1 MYSTH
6 TIIQKAHRAVV
17 AFIRSDQ
24 MMYVGDRVLNCKGT
38 VDSSSFI
45 LLVKNGWESCNT
57 VFNNKS
63 FGYQGNS
70 VIWKQIEVF
79 TMVIMEAPIILNCIG
94 PPIRLYK
101 PLWHSPQYS
110 QDISSMYPT
119 DASRAMLWDS
129 SLGFQRTRTTHVTKS
144 SLSNLTRYLTMG
156 NMDHSH
162 IACSNPIT
170 PRLRGV
176 DTTSPPHGLA
186 HS

>member
-70 VIWKQIEVF
+70 VI
-79 TMVIMEAPIILNCIG
+79 
-94 PPIRLYK
+94 
-101 PLWHSPQYS
+101 
-110 QDISSMYPT
+110 
-119 DASRAMLWDS
+119 
-129 SLGFQRTRTTHVTKS
+129 
-144 SLSNLTRYLTMG
+144 
-156 NMDHSH
+156 
-162 IACSNPIT
+162 
-170 PRLRGV
+170 
-176 DTTSPPHGLA
+176 
-186 HS
+186 